1 MNAQRYWNGVRMRT
15 VMASSDPDAPTRQV
29 TLPADWDDDA
39 AAALAG
45 IAPGTGAVSVADESA
60 RWIDAVAPAGGG
72 REVSGSEEFA
82 PVSGR
87 SLAWLLMLRQAAPT
101 LALWSGEFDRRPG
114 FVVNLAAFA
123 LPGEGFSGE
132 AYVAAL
138 RLLCATLRTEAEE
151 KANRRN
157 GELALDETIVAPTLF
172 DLPLES
178 SARPERK
185 KPGKISDKKDA
196 DPGPGLPLGEPEPV
210 AGEILLTN
218 LDACLAALG
227 LDYDSN
233 DGRDAACSL
242 VALATLVVREGTGC
256 DHLPLTPHRHVI
268 PGLAPVAREAWAR
281 AAVETDMP
289 ARRIETGFSAPGPVD
304 ALLGCEAC
312 GLAPIFSPLRVDGRL
327 ATSTLARL
335 AARGLSL
342 EAAFAACLAGDVPL
356 ALPPPDAHMRMY
368 RALAGFV
375 DRMPARP
382 DPSASPLPCIPPR
395 GVARALPERHT
406 GIMQKTAIGG
416 HRLFLR
422 TAEYEDGTLG
432 EISLTPARENAM
444 VRGLME
450 CFSEA
455 VSIGLQYG
463 VPLEDF
469 VERFAYSCFGPAGT
483 VEGDPVASYATSMLD
498 YAFRALSDLYLGRR
512 LPDAPR
518 DSGEDFSPLLPFE
531 FDAARA
537 AGTRPPGQPRPR
549 GLRLVS

>member
-15 VMASSDPDAPTRQV
+15 VMASPDPDAEARPV

-39 AAALAG
+39 ASALAD
-45 IAPGTGAVSVADESA
+45 IAPGTGAVSIAAESA
-60 RWIDAVAPAGGG
+60 RWIDALAARDGDRKTDEDGQP
-72 REVSGSEEFA
+72 S
-82 PVSGR
+82 PVQGR

-114 FVVNLAAFA
+114 FVINLAAFV
-123 LPGEGFSGE
+123 LPGEGFAGE
-132 AYVAAL
+132 AYVAGL
-138 RLLCATLRTEAEE
+138 RLLCTTLRVEAEE

-157 GELALDETIVAPTLF
+157 GELALDEMPTLF
-172 DLPLES
+172 DLPRQANTASRTEK
-178 SARPERK
+178 PEET
-185 KPGKISDKKDA
+185 D
-196 DPGPGLPLGEPEPV
+196 PGLPLGEPVPV

-218 LDACLAALG
+218 LDACLATLG
-227 LDYDSN
+227 FDYDSEE
-233 DGRDAACSL
+233 GRDAACSL
-242 VALATLVVREGTGC
+242 VALATLVAREGTGC
-256 DHLPLTPHRHVI
+256 DRLPLTPHRHVI

-281 AAVETDMP
+281 AAVETDYP
-289 ARRIETGFSAPGPVD
+289 ALPVETGFSAPGPVD

-312 GLAPIFSPLRVDGRL
+312 GLAPIFSPLRPDGRL

-342 EAAFAACLAGDVPL
+342 EAAFASCLAGDIPL
-356 ALPPPDAHMRMY
+356 ALPAAGAHMRMY

-375 DRMPARP
+375 DRVPARP
-382 DPSASPLPCIPPR
+382 DPSASPLPRIPPR
-395 GVARALPERHT
+395 GISRALPERHT

-422 TAEYEDGTLG
+422 TAEFEDGTLG

-455 VSIGLQYG
+455 VSVGLQYG

-498 YAFRALSDLYLGRR
+498 YAFRALSDMYLGRR
-512 LPDAPR
+512 LPDAPQ
-518 DSGEDFSPLLPFE
+518 EDDGNASSPLLPFE
-531 FDAARA
+531 FDPTE
-537 AGTRPPGQPRPR
+537 AGTSPARPR
-549 GLRLVS
+549 RGSLRLVS

>member
-15 VMASSDPDAPTRQV
+15 VMAAPDPDAPPRQI

-39 AAALAG
+39 ASALAD
-45 IAPGTGAVSVADESA
+45 IAPGTGAVSIAAESA
-60 RWIDAVAPAGGG
+60 RWIDALVPA
-72 REVSGSEEFA
+72 RDDAKAA
-82 PVSGR
+82 PVNGR

-114 FVVNLAAFA
+114 FVVNLAAFV

-138 RLLCATLRTEAEE
+138 RLLCATLRLEAEE

-157 GELALDETIVAPTLF
+157 GELALDDAATEPTLF
-172 DLPLES
+172 DLPVRETRQS
-178 SARPERK
+178 PDTRPERN
-185 KPGKISDKKDA
+185 DA
-196 DPGPGLPLGEPEPV
+196 GTPDLPLGEPASV

-227 LDYDSN
+227 LDYDSD

-256 DHLPLTPHRHVI
+256 DHLPLTPHRNVI
-268 PGLAPVAREAWAR
+268 PGLALVAREAWAR
-281 AAVETDMP
+281 AAVETVSP
-289 ARRIETGFSAPGPVD
+289 AQRIETGFSGPGPVD

-312 GLAPIFSPLRVDGRL
+312 GLAPIFSPLRTDGRL

-335 AARGLSL
+335 AARGLSV
-342 EAAFAACLAGDVPL
+342 ETAFAACLAGDVPL
-356 ALPPPDAHMRMY
+356 ALPAPDAHMRMY

-375 DRMPARP
+375 DRVPARP
-382 DPSASPLPCIPPR
+382 DPSASPLPRIPPR
-395 GVARALPERHT
+395 GVARMLPDRHT
-406 GIMQKTAIGG
+406 GVMQKTSIGG

-422 TAEYEDGTLG
+422 TTEYDDGTLG

-444 VRGLME
+444 VRGLLE

-455 VSIGLQYG
+455 VSVGLQYG

-512 LPDAPR
+512 LPDAPHEDAGT
-518 DSGEDFSPLLPFE
+518 DSSPLLPFE
-531 FDAARA
+531 FDATG
-537 AGTRPPGQPRPR
+537 AGVQAPGQPRRR